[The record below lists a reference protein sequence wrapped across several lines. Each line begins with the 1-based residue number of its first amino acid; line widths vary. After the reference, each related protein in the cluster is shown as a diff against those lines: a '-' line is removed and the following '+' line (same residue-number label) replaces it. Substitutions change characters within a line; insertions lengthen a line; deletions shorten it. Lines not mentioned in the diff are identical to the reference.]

1 MTESKRYVKELRR
14 ALPLRLR
21 RRVVAELRQHLRDG
35 IAAEVAGGLAHDEA
49 ERLTI
54 ERLGPPERVAAQFAT
69 DAPAPRARVV
79 LVAAVAVLVVVALA
93 AGAVV
98 THTQHAKKA
107 PTPSSATYASPR
119 VSSVPSTLVVLVRQI
134 AARQLHARA
143 SGTPVVPRV
152 IFVPSR

>member
-1 MTESKRYVKELRR
+1 VTASKRYLKDLRR
-14 ALPLRLR
+14 ALPRGLR

-35 IAAEVAGGLAHDEA
+35 IAAEIAGGLGHDEA

-54 ERLGPPERVAAQFAT
+54 ERLGPPERVAAQFAS
-69 DAPAPRARVV
+69 DAPAPRGHVV
-79 LVAAVAVLVVVALA
+79 LVAAVVVLAAIAIA

-98 THTQHAKKA
+98 THTQHAKK
-107 PTPSSATYASPR
+107 TPPASPATYAPPR
-119 VSSVPSTLVVLVRQI
+119 VSTVASSLVVLVRQV
-134 AARQLHARA
+134 AAKQLHTGT